1 MDIHHQPPKEFF
13 IMEASQVPPNCVL
26 EPIEMPTSKLAV
38 PETVVE
44 KVAAEL
50 DGEESMFSSI
60 RQGMRSKY

>member
-1 MDIHHQPPKEFF
+1 
-13 IMEASQVPPNCVL
+13 MEASQVPPNCVL